1 MSYSVDNDNYIPNE
15 FKKYNPKSISIKP
28 NIVDIHVG
36 ITCMNY
42 YKYIPMYY
50 ECEYIY
56 NIPNSKV
63 IVTTFKFYDESEL
76 FEMLDKA
83 LEINKLIYEI
93 HFTENK
99 MKSILEIFNCKNKE
113 YNMLK
118 YKKQILYCKLKSIN
132 CIKKF
137 EQDFIDD
144 NYNIELINM

>member
-28 NIVDIHVG
+28 NIVDIHVDS
-36 ITCMNY
+36 TCMNY
-42 YKYIPMYY
+42 YIPMYY

-63 IVTTFKFYDESEL
+63 IVTTFTFYDESEL

-93 HFTENK
+93 HLTENK
-99 MKSILEIFNCKNKE
+99 MQSILEIFNCKNKE

-132 CIKKF
+132 YIKKF
-137 EQDFIDD
+137 EQDFVDN
-144 NYNIELINM
+144 NYNIEL